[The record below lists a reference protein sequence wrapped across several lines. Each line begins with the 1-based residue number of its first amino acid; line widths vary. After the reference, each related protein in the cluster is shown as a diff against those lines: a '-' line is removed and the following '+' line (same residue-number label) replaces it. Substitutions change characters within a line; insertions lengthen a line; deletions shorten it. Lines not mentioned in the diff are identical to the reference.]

1 MEKDT
6 AHKYSKIAK
15 LYDMLEWPI
24 EVLVFKRLRKE
35 AVSYA
40 YGHILEVGI
49 GTGKNL
55 PYYKKNIILAAGL
68 MTVGLLAT
76 DFLQMSIAELNAE
89 RSSVS
94 AQEKNAYKA
103 EVQKRV
109 KAMDAEHRYGSSSG
123 EGSMKQHRYGSGS
136 GSGGGGK
143 RKGGGGGK
151 R

>member
-1 MEKDT
+1 MK
-6 AHKYSKIAK
+6 K
-15 LYDMLEWPI
+15 L
-24 EVLVFKRLRKE
+24 
-35 AVSYA
+35 
-40 YGHILEVGI
+40 
-49 GTGKNL
+49 
-55 PYYKKNIILAAGL
+55 ILAAGL

-76 DFLQMSIAELNAE
+76 DFSKMSIAELNAE

-94 AQEKNAYKA
+94 AQDKNAYKA

-109 KAMDAEHRYGSSSG
+109 KAMDAEQRETYKAEHRYGSSSG